1 VLLVCGRKVKT
12 GSQVKDMPP
21 HAIRQG
27 ASRGVVV
34 EKRSD
39 NVFLTKMTENLRV
52 ALGFVM
58 AVQAAKI

>member
-1 VLLVCGRKVKT
+1 
-12 GSQVKDMPP
+12 MPP

-39 NVFLTKMTENLRV
+39 NVFLTKMTENLWV